1 MIELKYVPL
10 GPRVLVRTKGMKL
23 RLVVVKGRPEGM
35 EIPLPMPQ
43 FLIGRD
49 PQCNLRPSSE
59 SVSKLHCAV
68 VQRTEGVFV
77 RDLKSTNGTFINNDR
92 IHGEVKV
99 KDGDLIKVGPLVLAV
114 KIQVAEGDPVPPLG
128 TEEDQAVSW
137 LLDFSAGSSSNQKE
151 DLGTKTTIM
160 DMSGASKASSAEKPK
175 AEAETKLDDL
185 VKKPT
190 EKPKSRGAT
199 AELASDL
206 LDKLLTPTRKKKR

>member
-1 MIELKYVPL
+1 
-10 GPRVLVRTKGMKL
+10 
-23 RLVVVKGRPEGM
+23 
-35 EIPLPMPQ
+35 MPQ

-68 VQRTEGVFV
+68 VQRKEGVFV
-77 RDLKSTNGTFINNDR
+77 RDLKSTNGTFVNNDR

-114 KIQVAEGDPVPPLG
+114 KIQVAEADAVPPSG
-128 TEEDQAVSW
+128 SEEDQAVSW
-137 LLDFSAGSSSNQKE
+137 LLDFNAGGSSDRKE

-160 DMSGASKASSAEKPK
+160 DMSGAPKSPPAESPNAEGDTKPDAPEK
-175 AEAETKLDDL
+175 KL
-185 VKKPT
+185 T

-199 AELASDL
+199 AEVAGDL
-206 LDKLLTPTRKKKR
+206 LDKLLSPTRKKKS

>member
-1 MIELKYVPL
+1 MIWLRHVRL
-10 GPRVLVRTKGMKL
+10 GPRVLVRTKGMEL

-49 PQCNLRPSSE
+49 PRCNLRPSSE

-68 VQRTEGVFV
+68 VQRKEGVFV
-77 RDLKSTNGTFINNDR
+77 RDLKSTNGTFVNNDR

-114 KIQVAEGDPVPPLG
+114 KIQVAAGDPVRPSG
-128 TEEDQAVSW
+128 NEEDQAVSW
-137 LLDFSAGSSSNQKE
+137 LLDFNAGSSSEQQE
-151 DLGTKTTIM
+151 LGTKTTIM
-160 DMSGASKASSAEKPK
+160 DMSGVPKSSSSENQK
-175 AEAETKLDDL
+175 AEAETKTDAPE
-185 VKKPT
+185 KKTT

-199 AELASDL
+199 AELASEIL
-206 LDKLLTPTRKKKR
+206 EKLLAPPRKKKS

>member
-1 MIELKYVPL
+1 
-10 GPRVLVRTKGMKL
+10 MKL

-49 PQCNLRPSSE
+49 PRCNLRPSSE

-68 VQRTEGVFV
+68 VQRKEGVFV
-77 RDLKSTNGTFINNDR
+77 RDLKSTNGTFVNNDR

-114 KIQVAEGDPVPPLG
+114 KIAVSDGDAVPPSG

-137 LLDFSAGSSSNQKE
+137 LLDFTAGGSPAQPE
-151 DLGTKTTIM
+151 LGTKTTIM
-160 DMSGASKASSAEKPK
+160 DMSGRPKESGDEKPK
-175 AEAETKLDDL
+175 AETETKLDDAA
-185 VKKPT
+185 KKPT
-190 EKPKSRGAT
+190 EKPKSRAVT
-199 AELASDL
+199 AEVASDL
-206 LDKLLTPTRKKKR
+206 LEKLLSPGRKKKS

>member
-1 MIELKYVPL
+1 
-10 GPRVLVRTKGMKL
+10 MKL

-49 PQCNLRPSSE
+49 PRCNLRPSSD

-68 VQRTEGVFV
+68 VQRKDEVFV
-77 RDLKSTNGTFINNDR
+77 RDLKSSNGTFVNNDR

-114 KIQVAEGDPVPPLG
+114 KIEVAEGDAMPPSG

-137 LLDFSAGSSSNQKE
+137 LLDFSPGGTADHPE
-151 DLGTKTTIM
+151 LGTKTTIM
-160 DMSGASKASSAEKPK
+160 DMSGARKPEPAESPK
-175 AEAETKLDDL
+175 AEVETKLDAPD
-185 VKKPT
+185 KKPT
-190 EKPKSRGAT
+190 EQPKSRGAT
-199 AELASDL
+199 PEVAGDILN
-206 LDKLLTPTRKKKR
+206 KLLSPTRKKKS